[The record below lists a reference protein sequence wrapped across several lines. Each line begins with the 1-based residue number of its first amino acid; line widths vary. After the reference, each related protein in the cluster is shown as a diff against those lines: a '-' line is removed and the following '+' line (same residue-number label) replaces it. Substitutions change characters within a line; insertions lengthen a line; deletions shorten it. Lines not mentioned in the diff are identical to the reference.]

1 MRRYLVT
8 APLLVL
14 LLAYLWVPAKGQ
26 PAPVPVPAPPA
37 ASASKTLRLP
47 LASSNVSLDPHM
59 TPGSDSLGMIADVY
73 EGLTQWVPGEPSAL
87 APCLAKD
94 WPKISEN
101 GLSYTFT
108 IRTDVKFHN
117 ASCFEEGKG
126 RTLKASDIV
135 ASFKRL
141 AACSAEPV
149 NWFWLVKGWIAGLDE
164 YADACQTNGGFA
176 GHDDTEVEGLSAP
189 NDATFVLK
197 LKRPCAAMLAILAH
211 PALSVVAEE
220 GLNNFG
226 SMLATRE
233 AGTGPYRLQAVTA
246 RRLYVM
252 KRVEEYWGDK
262 PYFERVTYAPQRTTQ
277 SVFVGEWARVE
288 LGGSDYEKYTS
299 EGKIAESLKKANLEL
314 VEPDDEGINFLAFN
328 MEDPVFGAR
337 DADGRGLRKAISLAI
352 SREEIIEATFQSKA
366 FARPAGQ
373 LLPPGCEFAEVSSNA
388 EWSEC
393 DLNKA
398 KEALDATKFKGGK
411 DPATGNPLK
420 LKFVCG
426 SDDSGVVECIT
437 KGLQSLGM
445 EIEAEQLGVQ
455 ELYAAMDSGQ
465 GQLFAYGWNLDFP
478 IAQNFLQLFD
488 SRNIGSSADNRNC
501 ARYNVKEFDEAY
513 AALQQ
518 LAMRPENAA
527 KRKDLT
533 KKLCDLVREDRAVM
547 PLYVRKSPML
557 RNTKLDWPKLAQSA
571 FDEARYIKAK
581 Q

>member
-1 MRRYLVT
+1 MIT

-14 LLAYLWVPAKGQ
+14 LLAYLLVPASGQ
-26 PAPVPVPAPPA
+26 PVPVPVPAQPA
-37 ASASKTLRLP
+37 AAAKTLRLP
-47 LASSNVSLDPHM
+47 LAASNVSLDPHM
-59 TPGSDSLGMIADVY
+59 TPGSNSLPMIADVY

-94 WPKISEN
+94 WPKISKD
-101 GLSYTFT
+101 GLTYTFT
-108 IRTDVKFHN
+108 LRAEVKFHN

-126 RTLKASDIV
+126 RTLKASDVV

-189 NDATFVLK
+189 DDATFVLK

-246 RRLYVM
+246 KRLYVM
-252 KRVEEYWGDK
+252 KRVEDYWGDK
-262 PYFERVTYAPQRTTQ
+262 PYFDRITYATPRTMQ
-277 SVFVGEWARVE
+277 SVLVGEWARIA
-288 LGGSDYEKYTS
+288 LGGSEYARYS
-299 EGKIAESLKKANLEL
+299 SGGKIAESLKNSNLEL
-314 VEPDDEGINFLAFN
+314 VEPDDEGITFLAFN
-328 MEDPVFGAR
+328 MEDPLFGAR

-352 SREEIIEATFQSKA
+352 NRDEIIEATFQSKV
-366 FARPAGQ
+366 FARPAAQ
-373 LLPPGCEFAEVSSNA
+373 LLPAGCEYAEVSSHA
-388 EWSEC
+388 EWCEC
-393 DLNKA
+393 DLKKA

-426 SDDSGVVECIT
+426 TDDEGVVECIAR
-437 KGLQSLGM
+437 GLQSLGI
-445 EIEAEQLGVQ
+445 ELEAEQMEVK
-455 ELYAAMDSGQ
+455 ELYAAMDGGQ

-488 SRNIGSSADNRNC
+488 SRNVGSTADNRNC

-527 KRKDLT
+527 KRKELT
-533 KKLCDLVREDRAVM
+533 KKLCDLIREDRAVM

-557 RNTKLDWPKLAQSA
+557 RNTLLDWPKLSQSA
-571 FDEARYIKAK
+571 FDEARFIKAK